1 MAVTRAANAV
11 RSTLELRLDE
21 GLIAS
26 FRSPRFARGAPLS
39 DRVGLK
45 MPFEVSTSATE
56 GLAAVLQRLY
66 RNRFSDA
73 ELATMRKVWGV
84 LVRDFFQ
91 SRIRRE
97 STVLDIGAGP
107 CLFINELQ
115 ARRRIALDANPDVR
129 DYAAVGVEAIVVSDL
144 SLEEIVDGSIDYV
157 FLSNFLEHLPDYFAV
172 LDLLTRI
179 HRKLRGGGSLLV
191 LQPNYRLA
199 ASRYFD
205 FIDHS
210 MILTE
215 ASLQEALTAVGFEIK
230 ELKLRFLPFTSKSRL
245 PQWPWLVAAYL
256 RLPPVQWLF
265 GRQTF
270 VAAARV

>member
-1 MAVTRAANAV
+1 
-11 RSTLELRLDE
+11 
-21 GLIAS
+21 
-26 FRSPRFARGAPLS
+26 
-39 DRVGLK
+39 
-45 MPFEVSTSATE
+45 MPSEVSTSATE
-56 GLAAVLQRLY
+56 SLAAVLQRLY

-73 ELATMRKVWGV
+73 ELVTMRKVWGV

-129 DYAAVGVEAIVVSDL
+129 LHAAAGVEALVTSDL
-144 SLEEIVDGSIDYV
+144 LLEEIGDETIDYV
-157 FLSNFLEHLPDYFAV
+157 FVSNFLEHLPDYLSV
-172 LDLLTRI
+172 LDLLDRI
-179 HRKLRGGGSLLV
+179 RRKLVPGGVLLI

-199 ASRYFD
+199 SAHYFD
-205 FIDHS
+205 FVDHS

-215 ASLQEALTAVGFEIK
+215 ASLQEALTAVGFQIK
-230 ELKLRFLPFTSKSRL
+230 ELKTRFLPFTSKSRM

-256 RLPPVQWLF
+256 RLPPAQWLF
-265 GRQTF
+265 GKQTF
-270 VAAARV
+270 VAAATPRPGSTLA